1 MSITFTM
8 KGGAIQK
15 EDLET
20 MRTDV
25 RRCHTALHEKTGKGN
40 DFVGWVHWPTAYDKE
55 EFARIKAAA
64 KKFRARRMFL
74 L

>member
-40 DFVGWVHWPTAYDKE
+40 DFVVWVHLPTA
-55 EFARIKAAA
+55 
-64 KKFRARRMFL
+64 
-74 L
+74 